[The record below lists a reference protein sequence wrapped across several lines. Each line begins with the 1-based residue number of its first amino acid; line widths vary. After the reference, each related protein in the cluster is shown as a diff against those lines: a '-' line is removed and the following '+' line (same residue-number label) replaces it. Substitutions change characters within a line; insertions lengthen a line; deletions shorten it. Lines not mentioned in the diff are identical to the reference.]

1 MESLPKKLGI
11 EKQIV
16 FPGWIVGED
25 KDLMFRKA
33 SVFCLA
39 SSAEGFP
46 MAVLDAWA
54 YGLPCVVTPAGGL
67 PDIVEDGKNALMFDY
82 GDVDKLA
89 VQLDRI
95 ISDDALRKSIAAESL
110 KLAHTTFN
118 VSNINKQIERLY
130 DNLIN
135 GTND

>member
-1 MESLPKKLGI
+1 M
-11 EKQIV
+11 
-16 FPGWIVGED
+16 
-25 KDLMFRKA
+25 
-33 SVFCLA
+33 
-39 SSAEGFP
+39 
-46 MAVLDAWA
+46 
-54 YGLPCVVTPAGGL
+54 
-67 PDIVEDGKNALMFDY
+67 PDIVEDGKNALLFDY

-110 KLAHTTFN
+110 KLAHTIFN

>member
-1 MESLPKKLGI
+1 
-11 EKQIV
+11 
-16 FPGWIVGED
+16 
-25 KDLMFRKA
+25 
-33 SVFCLA
+33 
-39 SSAEGFP
+39 
-46 MAVLDAWA
+46 
-54 YGLPCVVTPAGGL
+54 
-67 PDIVEDGKNALMFDY
+67 MFDY

-135 GTND
+135 GTNE